1 MRKEWVLRLLMAFL
15 VSHFSLLIC
24 VAQSD
29 RQLIRQGNKLFK
41 KGNVVDAEVAYRKAQ
56 EKNERNPQANYNL
69 GSALLQQR
77 KDSAAASH
85 LEIAAKLET
94 NPIRRAQ
101 AYHNMGVICQ
111 QRQMFGE
118 AIEAYKEALRN
129 NPTDDATRYNLEL
142 CKRQQK
148 QQQQDQQNQQQQ
160 NQQQKQQQDQ
170 DKQKQEQQKKEEQK
184 KQQQQQQQQQQNQ
197 DQSQDQQNQDQSSSD
212 DQQQSQ
218 QQDQQQQEGEQEQ
231 QQDQQSPSSPQ
242 SQQSPTP
249 SQEPPPQAQSPEE
262 ATQMTPEEA
271 TQLLDAM
278 RAREQSQRD
287 QLKPLFGRP
296 IPVENDW

>member
-1 MRKEWVLRLLMAFL
+1 MKKTIHQGLGRMRKEWVLRLLMAFL

-184 KQQQQQQQQQQNQ
+184 KQQQQQQQQQQ
-197 DQSQDQQNQDQSSSD
+197 
-212 DQQQSQ
+212 
-218 QQDQQQQEGEQEQ
+218 QEQ
-231 QQDQQSPSSPQ
+231 QMSKEDAERMLQALEN
-242 SQQSPTP
+242 
-249 SQEPPPQAQSPEE
+249 QEKQTMDKMNEAKAAQM
-262 ATQMTPEEA
+262 QKRKI
-271 TQLLDAM
+271 Q
-278 RAREQSQRD
+278 
-287 QLKPLFGRP
+287 K
-296 IPVENDW
+296 DW